1 MVKFE
6 LRSEGITELM
16 RSSDMVSG
24 LGAIA
29 DGIARSLGDGFDS
42 DTYVGKSRANASIR
56 TTTPEAYYSNLKHN
70 TILKAV
76 EVHKV

>member
-6 LRSEGITELM
+6 LRSEGIVELM
-16 RSSDMVSG
+16 QSGDMVAG

-29 DGIARSLGDGFDS
+29 DGIAKSLGEGYGS

-56 TTTPEAYYSNLKHN
+56 TTTPQAYYSNLKHN

-76 EVHKV
+76 EVNKV